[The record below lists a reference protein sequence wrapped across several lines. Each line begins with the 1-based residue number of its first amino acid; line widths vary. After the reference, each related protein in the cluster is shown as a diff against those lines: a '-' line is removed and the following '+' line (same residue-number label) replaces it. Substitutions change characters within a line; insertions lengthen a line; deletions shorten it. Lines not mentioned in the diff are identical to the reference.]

1 MSSRAYTIDDVVA
14 EDARDTVAAMDYLRR
29 NDWTYHRT
37 KFEYLKDAPLALW
50 SFDKSHLKAF
60 NNLVKEAGTMRKE
73 FPAWR
78 EREKKWFGTSS
89 SDLDSDKK
97 IFASNK
103 KRRKT
108 KPKQT
113 SDSKASAKQ
122 S

>member
-37 KFEYLKDAPLALW
+37 KFEYLKDVPLALW
-50 SFDKSHLKAF
+50 SFDKPHLRAF
-60 NNLVKEAGTMRKE
+60 NNLVKEAGLMRRE
-73 FPAWR
+73 FPAWKER
-78 EREKKWFGTSS
+78 ERKWFGITAP
-89 SDLDSDKK
+89 DPDTK

-108 KPKQT
+108 KKQA

>member
-29 NDWTYHRT
+29 NGWAYHRT

-89 SDLDSDKK
+89 SDPDSDKK

-108 KPKQT
+108 SKPKPA
-113 SDSKASAKQ
+113 SDSKAKQ